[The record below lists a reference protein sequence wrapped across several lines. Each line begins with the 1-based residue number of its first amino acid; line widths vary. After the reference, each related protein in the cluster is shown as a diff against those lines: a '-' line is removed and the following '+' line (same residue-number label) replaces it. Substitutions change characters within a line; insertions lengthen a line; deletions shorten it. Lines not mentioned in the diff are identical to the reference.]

1 MASFC
6 GSISGMILI
15 VILLGIICGS
25 FVNALVWRLRQ
36 QLTDDGEPRK
46 LSAKRRQELS
56 IVHGRSMCPHCKHRL
71 AWKDLVPV
79 LSWLMLRGRCR
90 YCSRSIG
97 LQYPLVELLAGLLFG
112 LSYAFWPLDLT
123 SWVYVQFATWLVALV
138 ALVALAIYDARWMIL
153 PDRLLVPV
161 IIVVASSTLL
171 QLMLGRPIG
180 DLVAILASVGICS
193 GIFYLVYLLGAVL
206 HKPLIGFGDV
216 KLGVLLGLLIGTPL
230 GGLLMLF
237 LASLLGCLWSL
248 VLVVRSHLSRKQYMG
263 LRVPFGPFLITAT
276 ILVVLWG
283 RAAIDWYLTQ
293 LSGVI

>member
-1 MASFC
+1 
-6 GSISGMILI
+6 MILI
-15 VILLGIICGS
+15 VILLGIVCGS
-25 FVNALVWRLRQ
+25 FVNALVWRLHQ

-46 LSAKRRQELS
+46 LSAKKRQELS
-56 IVHGRSMCPHCKHRL
+56 IIHGRSMCPHCKHRL
-71 AWKDLVPV
+71 AWRDLVPV
-79 LSWLMLRGRCR
+79 LSWLQLRGRCR
-90 YCSRSIG
+90 YCKAPISK
-97 LQYPLVELLAGLLFG
+97 QYPLVEVLVGLLFG

-153 PDRLLVPV
+153 PDRLLLPV
-161 IIVVASSTLL
+161 VGIVAGSTLL
-171 QLMLGRPIG
+171 QFMLDRPIG
-180 DLVAILASVGICS
+180 DVVATVASIGICS
-193 GIFYLVYLLGAVL
+193 GIFYLVYLLGSAL

-237 LASLLGCLWSL
+237 VASLLGCLWSI
-248 VLVVRSHLSRKQYMG
+248 VIVVRSHLSRTQYMG

-276 ILVVLWG
+276 FLVVLWG
-283 RAAIDWYLTQ
+283 GRAIDWYLAQ